1 MRNEKEE
8 CAVTMPPVTAPPA
21 AGADMRL
28 VAAVKSAG
36 RVLEIL
42 EFFSEIRR
50 PATVDEVC
58 KALSYPQSS
67 TSVLLRSMQQLGY
80 LAFDPVHRG
89 YHPTV
94 RVAILGGWLNEAL
107 APKGSVTNIMEEL
120 RRRTG
125 ETIILALQNG
135 IYAQYASILLG
146 TSPERIYIRIGALKP
161 ICRAAVGKALLAG
174 KSRSEIALLVRR
186 INAEAD
192 TPEDHVD
199 VAALLEDI
207 AHFRQRG
214 FTRSLGSVR
223 PLRDV
228 IATTLFVPEGQPP
241 LAIGVGGPL
250 QRMNAIRDDVLK
262 AFDDII
268 GPKRV

>member
-1 MRNEKEE
+1 
-8 CAVTMPPVTAPPA
+8 
-21 AGADMRL
+21 
-28 VAAVKSAG
+28 
-36 RVLEIL
+36 
-42 EFFSEIRR
+42 
-50 PATVDEVC
+50 
-58 KALSYPQSS
+58 
-67 TSVLLRSMQQLGY
+67 MQQLGY

-174 KSRSEIALLVRR
+174 KSRSEIALLVRLPR
-186 INAEAD
+186 KTMLMWQLYWKISPIFVNAAS
-192 TPEDHVD
+192 PAPWARSGHCAMSSQPRYLCRRGSRLLPSAL
-199 VAALLEDI
+199 AA
-207 AHFRQRG
+207 RCNG
-214 FTRSLGSVR
+214 
-223 PLRDV
+223 
-228 IATTLFVPEGQPP
+228 
-241 LAIGVGGPL
+241 
-250 QRMNAIRDDVLK
+250 
-262 AFDDII
+262 
-268 GPKRV
+268 